1 MLFIAREGI
10 PFVAVSV
17 VAAGIVH
24 LSAGLI
30 WALPLW
36 LICSFVVQFFREPKR
51 LICSV
56 PGGIASPA
64 DGKIVSISDMI
75 NPYTGEPSQRVAI
88 FLNVFNVHSNRAPV
102 AGEIAF
108 REYRA
113 GKFFNAALD
122 KSSDENE
129 RNAITIRTDNEAEVT
144 CVQVAGL
151 IARRILCYVDKG
163 DQVALGQKYGFIRF
177 GSRVELFLP
186 VESRLSVGV
195 GDKVK
200 GGADLIGTMS

>member
-1 MLFIAREGI
+1 MFFVAREGI
-10 PFVAVSV
+10 PFVAVSLL
-17 VAAGIVH
+17 AAGIVH
-24 LSAGLI
+24 VSAGAF
-30 WALPLW
+30 WAIPLW
-36 LICSFVVQFFREPKR
+36 LICAFVVQFFREPKR
-51 LICSV
+51 SIPSV
-56 PGGIASPA
+56 PGGIVSPA
-64 DGKIVSISDMI
+64 DGKVVSIVDTA
-75 NPYTGEPSQRVAI
+75 NPYTGEPSRRVAI

-102 AGEIAF
+102 AGEIKF

-122 KSSDENE
+122 KASDNNE
-129 RNAITIRTDNEAEVT
+129 RNAVTIRTDNHTDVT

-186 VESRLSVGV
+186 VESQISVGV

-200 GGADLIGTMS
+200 GGSDLIGTIG